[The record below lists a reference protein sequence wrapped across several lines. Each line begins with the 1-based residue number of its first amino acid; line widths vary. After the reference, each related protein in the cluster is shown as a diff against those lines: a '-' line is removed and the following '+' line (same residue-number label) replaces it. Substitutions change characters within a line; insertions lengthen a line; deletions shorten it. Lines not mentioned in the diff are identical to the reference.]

1 MKKLFLVIAVSVCS
15 QFAQAQTN
23 ILNQVVNSVT
33 GGGGL
38 SNDQIIKG
46 LKEALN
52 VGTNNSTASASKLD
66 GFYKNPKIKIPFPP
80 QAKNMEKQLRGI
92 GMGKEVDKFTK
103 TLNRAAE
110 DAAKKAAPIF
120 IDAITKM
127 TINDGLQI
135 LNGGNDAATNYLKG
149 ASGAALKAA
158 FLPVVKASLEK
169 VQITKY
175 WTPLTKTYNKLPLS
189 NKVNTDLNDYVTQR
203 ATEGLFKLIAD
214 EELKIRTDP
223 QARIND
229 ILKKVF
235 GK

>member
-1 MKKLFLVIAVSVCS
+1 MNKLFAGIAF
-15 QFAQAQTN
+15 FAAINFASAQNN

-52 VGTNNSTASASKLD
+52 VGTNNSTAAASKLD
-66 GFYKNPKIKIPFPP
+66 GFYKNPLIKIPFPAE
-80 QAKNMEKQLRGI
+80 AKNMEKQLRSI

-120 IDAITKM
+120 LDAVKKM
-127 TINDGLQI
+127 TITDGLSI
-135 LNGGNDAATNYLKG
+135 LNGGNEAATNYLKG
-149 ASGAALKAA
+149 ASGVALKAA
-158 FLPVVKASLEK
+158 FKPVIQASLQK
-169 VQITKY
+169 VEITKY
-175 WTPLTKTYNKLPLS
+175 WTPLTKSYNKLPFAK
-189 NKVNTDLNDYVTQR
+189 KVNPDLNEYVTQR
-203 ATEGLFKLIAD
+203 AMDGLFKLVAK

-223 QARIND
+223 AARIND

>member
-1 MKKLFLVIAVSVCS
+1 MRKIFLLTVLISVATM
-15 QFAQAQTN
+15 AQAQNN

-33 GGGGL
+33 GGGL

-52 VGTNNSTASASKLD
+52 VGTNNSTSTASKLD
-66 GFYKNPKIKIPFPP
+66 GFYKNPLIKIPFPP
-80 QAKNMEKQLRGI
+80 QAKSMEKQLRSI

-135 LNGGNDAATNYLKG
+135 LNGGNEAATNYLKG

-158 FLPVVKASLEK
+158 FLPVVKQSLDK

-175 WTPLTKTYNKLPLS
+175 WTPLTKTYNKLPMTS
-189 NKVNTDLNDYVTQR
+189 KVNTDLNDYVTQR
-203 ATEGLFKLIAD
+203 ATEGLFKLIAQ

>member
-1 MKKLFLVIAVSVCS
+1 MRKLFLVTVVIVFV
-15 QFAQAQTN
+15 QFGQAQNN
-23 ILNQVVNSVT
+23 ILNQVVTSVT

-38 SNDQIIKG
+38 SNDQIIRG

-52 VGTNNSTASASKLD
+52 VGTSNSTTMASKLD
-66 GFYKNPKIKIPFPP
+66 GFYKNPLIKIPFPP
-80 QAKNMEKQLRGI
+80 QAKNMEKQLRSV
-92 GMGKEVDKFTK
+92 GMGKEIDKFTK

-110 DAAKKAAPIF
+110 DAAKSAAPVF
-120 IDAITKM
+120 MDAITKM

-135 LNGGNDAATNYLKG
+135 LNGGNEAATNYLKG

-158 FLPVVKASLEK
+158 FIPIVKTSLNK

-175 WTPLTKTYNKLPLS
+175 WTPLTKTYNRLPLS

-203 ATEGLFKLIAD
+203 AIDGLFKLIAQ

-229 ILKKVF
+229 ILKTVF